1 MQRIILTEKQLN
13 KIITDSLAKILKENS
28 GCFVKLTFDKISTI
42 TYQNNKSTQINEE
55 SNWILKSKNWE
66 KNNYERFLS
75 IVNMTPKK
83 YKGYLTYHGLDEIK
97 GNDWITYTLKGYNV
111 AFALHYIE
119 PGKIDLCNF
128 VNNSDLKGIGDLVLQ
143 FAKNQGATQMDNYR
157 GFPSE
162 KDPEGHG
169 KLGNLYRRNGFNK
182 QTWHDEFNPEFQ
194 PADEE
199 WQLDKSNFQNGK
211 GPDVEGLELSRHRA
225 KYNNPQRAYRKKFDD
240 RIGSKFK

>member
-1 MQRIILTEKQLN
+1 MRQIISEERLKN
-13 KIITDSLAKILKENS
+13 YIVNSIKKVLKEMNNNIELRLDEIS
-28 GCFVKLTFDKISTI
+28 NITLKNDKCL
-42 TYQNNKSTQINEE
+42 QINE
-55 SNWILKSKNWE
+55 SNNWILKAKNWE
-66 KNNYERFLS
+66 INNYKRFLS
-75 IVNMTPKK
+75 IVEMTPKK
-83 YKGYLTYHGLDEIK
+83 YKGYLTYHGLDEITQK
-97 GNDWITYTLKGYNV
+97 TWITYTLKGHDV

-143 FAKNQGATQMDNYR
+143 FAKSQGATQMDNYR
-157 GFPSE
+157 GFKSE
-162 KDPEGHG
+162 TDPEGNG
-169 KLGNLYRRNGFNK
+169 KLGNLYRRNGFDK

-194 PADEE
+194 PSDEE

-211 GPDVEGLELSRHRA
+211 GPDVEGLELSKHRT